1 MPQLQFWHFLPQ
13 FFWLAVCFI
22 TLYLV
27 MAFVALPR
35 IGSVLAQRKE
45 KIESDLDAAERA
57 KTEADAALAA
67 YEASLVG
74 ARDAAHKAIGEASQ
88 AAAKAAEAR
97 NHELDGEIARQI
109 EEAGRAISASKAQAM
124 ENLSGMAAEAARAA
138 TAKLVGIDVGEADAR
153 QAVETSKEG

>member
-13 FFWLAVCFI
+13 FFWLAVCFVI
-22 TLYLV
+22 LYLV
-27 MAFVALPR
+27 MAYVALPR

-57 KTEADAALAA
+57 RAEADAALAA

-74 ARDAAHKAIGEASQ
+74 ARDAAHKAVGEASQ
-88 AAAKAAEAR
+88 AAHKAAEAR
-97 NHELDGEIARQI
+97 NKELDAEIARQI
-109 EEAGRAISASKAQAM
+109 EEAQRAIAGQKAEAM

-138 TAKLVGIDVGEADAR
+138 TAKLVGVEVGETEAQ
-153 QAVETSKEG
+153 QAVAAAKEG

>member
-1 MPQLQFWHFLPQ
+1 MPQLEFWHFLPQ

-35 IGSVLAQRKE
+35 IGRVLAQRKE

-57 KTEADAALAA
+57 RAEADATLAA

-74 ARDAAHKAIGEASQ
+74 AREAAHKAIGEASQ
-88 AAAKAAEAR
+88 AAQRAAEAR
-97 NHELDGEIARQI
+97 NKELDGEIARQI
-109 EEAGRAISASKAQAM
+109 EEAQRAVAAQKAEAM
-124 ENLSGMAAEAARAA
+124 ENLSSIAADSARTA
-138 TAKLVGIDVGEADAR
+138 TAKLVGVEVGEAEAQ
-153 QAVETSKEG
+153 QAVAAAKER